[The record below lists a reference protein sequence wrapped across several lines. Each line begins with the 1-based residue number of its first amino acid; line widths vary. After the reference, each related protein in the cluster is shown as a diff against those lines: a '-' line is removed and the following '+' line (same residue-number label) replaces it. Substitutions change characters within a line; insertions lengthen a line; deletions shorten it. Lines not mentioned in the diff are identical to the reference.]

1 MTGISDGFIVSRH
14 SCSTRQHGRTLERL
28 NMDTV
33 HFQAV
38 LCAHKPSTVVDAPV
52 LSSCDV
58 DAARSGCTNT
68 GRQDRPYVDRK
79 TSCNKMT
86 MKVLRNFYGQIA
98 KVNFTPIIQHT

>member
-14 SCSTRQHGRTLERL
+14 SCSTRQQGRTLERL

-38 LCAHKPSTVVDAPV
+38 LCAHTVVLR
-52 LSSCDV
+52 LSYCDI

-86 MKVLRNFYGQIA
+86 MKVLRNVYGQIA